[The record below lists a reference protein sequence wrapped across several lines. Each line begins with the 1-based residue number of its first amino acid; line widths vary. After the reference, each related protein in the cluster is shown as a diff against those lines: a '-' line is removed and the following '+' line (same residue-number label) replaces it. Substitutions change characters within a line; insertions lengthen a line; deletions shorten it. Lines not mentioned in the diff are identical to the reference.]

1 MDKKF
6 KFNIISFIVAFSLG
20 ILYVYLAAPK
30 VKNIIKY
37 PTPFNSNKVVYKGYN
52 DICYKYNAEEVKCSV
67 NAINQPI
74 L

>member
-6 KFNIISFIVAFSLG
+6 RFNIIAFIVAFLLG
-20 ILYVYLAAPK
+20 ITYVYLAAPK

-37 PTPFNSNKVVYKGYN
+37 PTPFNSNKVVYKSYN
-52 DICYKYNAEEVKCSV
+52 EMCYKYNAEEVKCTA